1 MKKILVLLLAIVLPV
16 TVFAA
21 EAPKVT
27 KLELKNDKTVI
38 TFKGEIE
45 DDSVAVM
52 CKLYDSKNE
61 EIDLL
66 STSVS
71 ENKFEGTFAVT
82 KNDTYKVACAN
93 YDGGE
98 IKAET
103 IKVSDIVN
111 PKTGDL
117 IELYCLVFAFCIA
130 ALILALMAPKYLKKR
145 KSAKTTASVSKTS
158 STKKKTTSKKAPKK
172 TTKKK

>member
-1 MKKILVLLLAIVLPV
+1 MKKILILLLAIVLPV
-16 TVFAA
+16 SVNAA
-21 EAPKVT
+21 PASTNVT
-27 KLELKNDKTVI
+27 KLELSNDKTVI

-71 ENKFEGTFAVT
+71 ENKFEGTFT
-82 KNDTYKVACAN
+82 ISNNDTYKVACAN

-98 IKAET
+98 IKTET

-117 IELYCLVFAFCIA
+117 IEAYCIVLALCVA
-130 ALILALMAPKYLKKR
+130 ALILACLAPKFLKKR
-145 KSAKTTASVSKTS
+145 KNAKAST
-158 STKKKTTSKKAPKK
+158 STKSSGAKKKATTKKTTTKKTSKK
-172 TTKKK
+172 

>member
-1 MKKILVLLLAIVLPV
+1 MKKVLVLLLAIVLPV
-16 TVFAA
+16 SVNAA
-21 EAPKVT
+21 STNVT
-27 KLELKNDKTVI
+27 KLELSNDKTVI

-71 ENKFEGTFAVT
+71 ENKFEGTFT
-82 KNDTYKVACAN
+82 ISNNDTYKVACAN

-103 IKVSDIVN
+103 IKVDDIVN

-117 IELYCLVFAFCIA
+117 IESYCIVLALCVA
-130 ALILALMAPKYLKKR
+130 ALILACMAPKFLKKR
-145 KSAKTTASVSKTS
+145 KNAKISASTKTS
-158 STKKKTTSKKAPKK
+158 GTKKKATTKKSTTKKTSKK
-172 TTKKK
+172 

>member
-1 MKKILVLLLAIVLPV
+1 MKKVLVLLLALVLPV

-27 KLELKNDKTVI
+27 KLELSNNKTVI

-61 EIDLL
+61 EIDLF

-71 ENKFEGTFAVT
+71 ENKFEGTFT
-82 KNDTYKVACAN
+82 ISNNDTYKVACAN

-117 IELYCLVFAFCIA
+117 IEAYCIVLALCVA
-130 ALILALMAPKYLKKR
+130 ALILACLAPKFLRKR
-145 KSAKTTASVSKTS
+145 KNAKASTSTKTS
-158 STKKKTTSKKAPKK
+158 GAKKKATTKKTTTKKTSKK
-172 TTKKK
+172 

>member
-16 TVFAA
+16 SVNAA
-21 EAPKVT
+21 STNVT
-27 KLELKNDKTVI
+27 KLELSNDKTVI

-71 ENKFEGTFAVT
+71 ENKFEGTFT
-82 KNDTYKVACAN
+82 ISNNDTYKVACAN

-130 ALILALMAPKYLKKR
+130 ALILTFMAPKYLKKR

-158 STKKKTTSKKAPKK
+158 STKKKTTSKKTSKK